1 MTSDELRVTREELT
15 PALRRWVKKLEAGDP
30 SRPRRVWSKAE
41 RGLTWRPA
49 LFNPE
54 GAYVQRVRMDTAIK
68 LQELGYLKRR
78 EEE

>member
-15 PALRRWVKKLEAGDP
+15 PALRRWVKKLEAGYTI
-30 SRPRRVWSKAE
+30 RPRRAWNKKAQ
-41 RGLTWRPA
+41 GLTWRPA

-54 GAYVQRVRMDTAIK
+54 GAYVQRVRLDTAIK
-68 LQELGYLKRR
+68 LQELGYLTRR